1 MTFNPL
7 ATSLLTYLK
16 SLAKSSGESA
26 AQLAGFMSSGGQIL
40 PVPGDEVPYAGAV
53 AASSTDGGSGIK
65 PAANNGDN
73 VKILADE
80 VGRLWIRE
88 GASLASATT
97 SPTGELDRL
106 VDGQHIL
113 NEYAGLNQSGST
125 MYLMVF
131 DSDAAVANGTVPT
144 LTGVPVTTGQFGSV
158 ELTPGVTFIH
168 GIYVTFS
175 STPLSLTKTVTNSS
189 YTIVYG

>member
-1 MTFNPL
+1 MAFNPL
-7 ATSLLTYLK
+7 ATSLLAYLK
-16 SLAKSSGESA
+16 SLAQSSKESS
-26 AQLAGFMSSGGQIL
+26 AQLIGFISSGGTIL

-73 VKILADE
+73 VKILADQY
-80 VGRLWIRE
+80 GRLWIRE

-97 SPTGELDRL
+97 SATGELDHL
-106 VDGQHIL
+106 VAGEHIL

-131 DSDAAVANGTVPT
+131 DSATAVANGTVPT

-158 ELTPGVTFIH
+158 ELAPGVVFLN

-175 STPLSLTKTVTNSS
+175 STPFSLTKTVSPSS
-189 YTIVYG
+189 YTVIYG